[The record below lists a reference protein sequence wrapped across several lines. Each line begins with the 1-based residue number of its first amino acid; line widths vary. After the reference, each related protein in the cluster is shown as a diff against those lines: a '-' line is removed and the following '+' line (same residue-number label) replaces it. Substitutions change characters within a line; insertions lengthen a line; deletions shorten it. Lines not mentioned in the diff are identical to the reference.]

1 MGVPWWAWRA
11 SSRETRTVVP
21 RRVEVDMVHVRL
33 AELPARCLWRW
44 KKASARLESF
54 LEG

>member
-44 KKASARLESF
+44 EKASARAAQL
-54 LEG
+54 